1 MPSIQ
6 GIVWRGIKPVVKPWM
21 MSRFCSGKLPSFNW
35 NTWKNLSKDFWTS
48 LDHHLIQQGEILAV
62 DEIQN
67 RHVLQ
72 NIITRED
79 LENVWA
85 ASPATI
91 LFIWKQLHLV
101 QPKTIVEMGSGVST
115 RLFSFYAKQQEL
127 KGRRVPR
134 IYSFDHDEHWLQ
146 LTDNRLKEFGLN
158 QFVKLTYAP
167 LSPFSWNG
175 HPDTCYEIPSGILME
190 LDRSI
195 DFFMID
201 GPPKDVGR
209 SGTLPRLSN
218 HLADGARIFLDDARR
233 PGEIAA
239 VDLWI
244 NEYTG
249 FMSQVRGRPTIR
261 GMIDFQWQVA

>member
-21 MSRFCSGKLPSFNW
+21 MSRFCKGNLPSFGW
-35 NTWKNLSKDFWTS
+35 NTWKNLSRDFWYS
-48 LDHHLIQQGEILAV
+48 LDHHLIQPGENLAAE
-62 DEIQN
+62 EIQG

-72 NIITRED
+72 DIITKED

-91 LFIWKQLHLV
+91 LYIWKQLHLV

-115 RLFSFYAKQQEL
+115 RLFSFFAQQQEL
-127 KGRRVPR
+127 KGSNVPR

-146 LTDNRLKEFGLN
+146 LTENRLIESGLK
-158 QFVKLTYAP
+158 QFVKLIHAP
-167 LSPFSWNG
+167 LTPFTWNG
-175 HPDTCYEIPSGILME
+175 HADTCYEIPGNILLE
-190 LDRSI
+190 LDKSV

-209 SGTLPRLSN
+209 SGTLPRLAN
-218 HLADGARIFLDDARR
+218 HLSEGARIYLDDARR

-239 VDLWI
+239 VGKWM
-244 NEYTG
+244 NEYPG
-249 FMSQVRGRPTIR
+249 CMSQVRGRPTIR
-261 GMIDFQWQVA
+261 GMIDFQWQLA